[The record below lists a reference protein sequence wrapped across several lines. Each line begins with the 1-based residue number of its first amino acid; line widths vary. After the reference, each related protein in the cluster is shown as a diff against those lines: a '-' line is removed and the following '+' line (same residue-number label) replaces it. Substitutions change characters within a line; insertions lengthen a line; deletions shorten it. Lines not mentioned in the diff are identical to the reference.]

1 MQTNA
6 DYLVVGSGI
15 VGLAVAWHLSRLG
28 KVVVVDKEPVAAF
41 HQTGRN
47 SGVVH
52 SGVYYVPGS
61 LKAIMCT
68 DGRRRLLKFCSDHD
82 IPVRASGKLIL
93 AVGQSETSALDG
105 LATRGEENGLSG
117 LERLS
122 PTETVRIEPAARPGE
137 SLLVPETGLVDYHE
151 VAKALAIEITDA
163 GGELL
168 YGFEV
173 ASISADGNPTVVA
186 TDGREVTAERAVNC
200 AGLQSDRLARMSGAI
215 PQIQII
221 PFRGIYYSVAARG
234 LVARP
239 IYPVPDMRLP
249 FLGVHLTPTVWGGL
263 EAGPNAVLATGRE
276 AYRFRDLDWRDLGET
291 IRYPGFRQLARTYW
305 KVGATEVFRTMSR
318 KAFAAA
324 ARRLVPGLE
333 DSWLIPAGSG
343 IRAQAVDRGG
353 NLVDDFVFER
363 TGAFLH
369 VLNAPS
375 PAATASL
382 AIGAYIADLIDDG
395 SIPDSR
401 MTSAP

>member
-1 MQTNA
+1 MDTQA

-15 VGLAVAWHLSRLG
+15 VGLATAWHLRRRG

-47 SGVVH
+47 SGVIH
-52 SGVYYVPGS
+52 SGVYYTPGS
-61 LKAIMCT
+61 LKARLCTAGRRSLIEFCT
-68 DGRRRLLKFCSDHD
+68 DHE
-82 IPVRASGKLIL
+82 IAVAATGKLIV
-93 AVGQSETSALDG
+93 AVGETEVPTLDD
-105 LATRGEENGLSG
+105 LTVRGEKNALVG

-122 PTETVRIEPAARPGE
+122 PKETVRIEPAARRAE
-137 SLLVPETGLVDYHE
+137 SLLVPETGLVDFHE
-151 VAKALAIEITDA
+151 VAQALATDIADA

-173 ASISADGNPTVVA
+173 ESVSAAGKPRVVAVDGRVVSADHA
-186 TDGREVTAERAVNC
+186 INC
-200 AGLQSDRLARMSGAI
+200 AGLQSDRVARMAGVV
-215 PQIQII
+215 PDVQII
-221 PFRGIYYSVAARG
+221 PFRGVYYSVAVRG
-234 LVARP
+234 LVGRP
-239 IYPVPDMRLP
+239 IYPVPDMRFP

-291 IRYPGFRQLARTYW
+291 IRYPGFRRLASTYW
-305 KVGATEVFRTMSR
+305 RVGATEVLRTMSR
-318 KAFAAA
+318 KSFASA

-333 DSWLIPAGSG
+333 DSWLTPAGSG
-343 IRAQAVDRGG
+343 IRAQAVDRSGK
-353 NLVDDFVFER
+353 LVDDFVFER

-382 AIGAYIADLIDDG
+382 AIGAHIVRSLDDH
-395 SIPDSR
+395 
-401 MTSAP
+401 SAESQDT